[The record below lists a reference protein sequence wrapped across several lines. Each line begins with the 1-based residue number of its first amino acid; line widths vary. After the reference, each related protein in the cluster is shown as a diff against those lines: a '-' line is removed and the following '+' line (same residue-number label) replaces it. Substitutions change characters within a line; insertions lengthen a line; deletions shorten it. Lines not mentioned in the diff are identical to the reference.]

1 MTFYERFAEL
11 CRDNN
16 VSPSAAAMAVG
27 LNRSSVT
34 RWKQKGYTPR
44 QETVAKISD
53 YFDVTVEYM
62 MGLENMKYRPHVTAS
77 DVKRFLFGPRAS
89 DKYWKEVLNFVE
101 SLKSEQG
108 DVSDE

>member
-1 MTFYERFAEL
+1 MTFYDRFIEL

-16 VSPSAAAMAVG
+16 VSPSSAAMAVG

-44 QETVAKISD
+44 QDTVAKIAN

-62 MGLENMKYRPHVTAS
+62 MGLENLKYRPHVTAS

-89 DKYWKEVLNFVE
+89 DKMWKEVLRFAE
-101 SLKSEQG
+101 KLKSEQDPESG
-108 DVSDE
+108 K

>member
-1 MTFYERFAEL
+1 MTFYDRFAEL

-16 VSPSAAAMAVG
+16 ISLSAAAQING
-27 LNRSSVT
+27 INRSTVT

-44 QETVAKISD
+44 QETVARLSE

-62 MGLENMKYRPHVTAS
+62 MGLENVKYRPQVAAS

-89 DKYWKEVLNFVE
+89 DRQWKEVLKFVE
-101 SLKSEQG
+101 KLKSEQE
-108 DVSDE
+108 DNSDE